1 MILLPTMLVFSGCYC
16 SFLFVLF
23 HSVDVA
29 TLTALNAVQE
39 GPTSIQVSWIPPIP
53 LDDTTGYRIYYS
65 GGSSGS
71 EDVSGGSTHNHL
83 LTGLQNGGS
92 YNISMTAISNNL
104 SSARVD
110 FKNSILMCKS
120 ITLPYNAVTYTLYL
134 LLHNSFRPSKY
145 TSQFH
150 NIHYHLPLLDSA

>member
-1 MILLPTMLVFSGCYC
+1 MLVFSGCYC
-16 SFLFVLF
+16 SFFFF

-39 GPTSIQVSWIPPIP
+39 GPTSIRVSWIPPIP
-53 LDDTTGYRIYYS
+53 LEDTTGYRIFYS
-65 GGSSGS
+65 GGSNGS
-71 EDVSGGSTHNHL
+71 EDVNGGSTHNHL

-120 ITLPYNAVTYTLYL
+120 LPCPTT
-134 LLHNSFRPSKY
+134 
-145 TSQFH
+145 Q
-150 NIHYHLPLLDSA
+150 